1 MKLTTKKLYQLIME
15 AINED
20 PDPVYASLYDP
31 SQPLGLLHMDN
42 NDLQTFILYHLT
54 KSKQHPVFVVAYLNM
69 ELMEELPCIP
79 YTYQVLGVYTEAAAQ
94 RRGFSKTV
102 YNFAFY
108 IADKMGY
115 GLTSDHLVGTTKVAQ
130 NAAWEKFENS
140 PDYYKRATTL
150 GNQKFDY
157 TGKETPDDPD
167 DDCETTIGDK
177 APATDYSFQ
186 KNNHG
191 QIGQLYFELKNTH
204 QEILKSTGI
213 NENVLGSKLY
223 QIASRRFDYY
233 YGRETSGDVS

>member
-1 MKLTTKKLYQLIME
+1 ME
-15 AINED
+15 AVNED